1 MTDTIRILQ
10 PGGVLAFSTMSKDNT
25 GWVPDV
31 RSAFATLP
39 FDTAMPDPL
48 PMTTNGQSG
57 WADPGSI
64 EQKLAEHGFENIR
77 VETIQ
82 HTQHIESAEHFTEI
96 FAMMISWMVNTY
108 WTPEQKEEY
117 QSSLKKRV
125 EEHLR
130 EKYAGKGWDLTWT
143 MIVAT
148 CRTRQD

>member
-1 MTDTIRILQ
+1 MTDTIRVLQ

-31 RSAFATLP
+31 RSAFETLP
-39 FDTAMPDPL
+39 FETAMPDPL
-48 PMTTNGQSG
+48 PMMTNGQSG
-57 WADPGSI
+57 WADPESI
-64 EQKLAEHGFENIR
+64 EQKLADHGFENIR

-82 HTQHIESAEHFTEI
+82 HIQHIDSAEHFTEI

-108 WTPEQKEEY
+108 WTPEQKEEH
-117 QSSLKKRV
+117 QNSLKKRV

-143 MIVAT
+143 MILAT
-148 CRTRQD
+148 CQTRKD